1 MMFKGTQF
9 RADGEFD
16 RLLDEAGAEG
26 QNAFTSH
33 DHTAYVEE
41 LPIESLELVAS
52 LESERMRGLLV
63 DEKAFKTERDV
74 VQNERRMRT
83 ENSPDGT
90 LYQELFN
97 LAFEKQSYRW
107 PVIGYAR
114 DLEQMNAQDAREF
127 YDRWYRPNNATL
139 VIVGDVNPAAI
150 HSLVESKYG
159 SFEAGMLPARNDAKD
174 AVAKIPRRLEME
186 MNIQADKLMM
196 GYPVPEALHGDTPA
210 ILLLDAILA
219 AGNSSRLHRALV
231 ETGVASSVYG
241 YPLMNVAPSLYI
253 VGAALQSGHRASEAE
268 EIILNEISK
277 LTWIPPTQAEI
288 ERALNQMEFS
298 FFEGLNS
305 NAEIA
310 GFLGQAETDLGSF
323 EREFEF
329 RNALKKVS
337 ATDIQ
342 KVAGR
347 WLRKQGRSTVI
358 GTPKKTGKM
367 ERKK

>member
-1 MMFKGTQF
+1 
-9 RADGEFD
+9 
-16 RLLDEAGAEG
+16 
-26 QNAFTSH
+26 
-33 DHTAYVEE
+33 
-41 LPIESLELVAS
+41 
-52 LESERMRGLLV
+52 
-63 DEKAFKTERDV
+63 
-74 VQNERRMRT
+74 
-83 ENSPDGT
+83 
-90 LYQELFN
+90 
-97 LAFEKQSYRW
+97 
-107 PVIGYAR
+107 
-114 DLEQMNAQDAREF
+114 
-127 YDRWYRPNNATL
+127 
-139 VIVGDVNPAAI
+139 
-150 HSLVESKYG
+150 
-159 SFEAGMLPARNDAKD
+159 
-174 AVAKIPRRLEME
+174 
-186 MNIQADKLMM
+186 
-196 GYPVPEALHGDTPA
+196 
-210 ILLLDAILA
+210 
-219 AGNSSRLHRALV
+219 
-231 ETGVASSVYG
+231 
-241 YPLMNVAPSLYI
+241 MNVAPSLYI